1 MSQQQPLEDLQ
12 HIKKM
17 MERSSR
23 FISLSGLS
31 GIAAGTCALVG
42 AIVAY
47 PYVQGRKDLFIDAVK
62 GFDLARASDY
72 RMILYTWLF
81 WIAAVTFIFAVG
93 TAFIFTYIRSKK
105 EHIPLWGT
113 TAKRLMINVAIPL
126 LVGGLFLIKLILAN
140 VTGLIAP
147 TSLIFYGLA
156 LVNASKYTLG
166 ELRYLGYGQLVL
178 AVINLWFTGYGIYF
192 WAIGFGLLHI
202 IYGFVM
208 WYRYEKV

>member
-42 AIVAY
+42 AVVAY

-156 LVNASKYTLG
+156 LVNASKYTLS
-166 ELRYLGYGQLVL
+166 ELRYLGYGQLIL
-178 AVINLWFTGYGIYF
+178 AVINLWFTGYDIYF